1 MPRAKKKTFLLQTPK
16 GTHDIVGD
24 DYYRIQGLFEKAQ
37 EVAMYYGFSPI
48 ETPAFEYEELFTRGV
63 GEETDLVEK
72 EMYQIKTKGGDK
84 LALRPEG
91 TAPLMRAYIE
101 HGMHT
106 KPQPVML
113 YYSGPFFRH
122 ERPQKGRLRQFQ
134 QFGLEVM
141 GSSKSI
147 ADALIIRTFFDILE
161 DIGIPECVIEINSI
175 GDSNCRPAYLRAL
188 TAYYKKNAAKLCK
201 TCQQRLKKNPL
212 RLLDCKEPE
221 CEELKLEAP
230 DSVGYLC
237 TECKEHFKE
246 VLECLDCMEIPYQ
259 LNPRLVR
266 GIDYYTRTV
275 FEIMAPVPQEDPE
288 EKKDNDAEEKNPPTK
303 QLAVCAGGR
312 YDGLAKLLGSRK
324 PIPGIGGAFG
334 YERILAIPQ
343 VAPPVPRIR
352 KKPKVY
358 FIQLGFEARLKSLTV
373 IEMLR
378 KANIPI
384 RQALTKDG
392 LSSQLAVAEKSGI
405 PYVIIYG
412 QKEALEET
420 VIVRNMKNRSQ
431 ETVPLE
437 KLPAHLK
444 RLK

>member
-1 MPRAKKKTFLLQTPK
+1 M
-16 GTHDIVGD
+16 GEE
-24 DYYRIQGLFEKAQ
+24 YYRMQGLFEKAQ
-37 EVAMYYGFSPI
+37 EVAMYYGYSPI
-48 ETPAFEYEELFTRGV
+48 ETPSFEFEELFTRGV

-72 EMYQIKTKGGDK
+72 EMYRIKTKGGDK

-91 TAPLMRAYIE
+91 TAPLMRAYVE

-106 KPQPVML
+106 KPQPVMW

-141 GSSKSI
+141 GSSKAI

-175 GDSNCRPAYLRAL
+175 GDSQCRPAYIRAL
-188 TAYYKKNAAKLCK
+188 TSYYKKHAAALCK

-212 RLLDCKEPE
+212 RLLDCKDPD
-221 CEELKLEAP
+221 CEQLKAQAP

-237 TECKEHFKE
+237 AECKQHFKE
-246 VLECLDCMEIPYQ
+246 VLECLDRMEIPYQ
-259 LNPRLVR
+259 LNPLLVR
-266 GIDYYTRTV
+266 GLDYYTRTV
-275 FEIMAPVPQEDPE
+275 FEIMAPIAEDGLEKDDKEKEAKDSE
-288 EKKDNDAEEKNPPTK
+288 EEPPPPTK
-303 QLAVCAGGR
+303 QLAICAGGR
-312 YDGLAKLLGSRK
+312 YDGLAKALGSRK

-334 YERILAIPQ
+334 YERILAIPD
-343 VAPPVPRIR
+343 VTTPVPRIR

-378 KANIPI
+378 KARIPI
-384 RQALTKDG
+384 QQALTKDG
-392 LSSQLAVAEKSGI
+392 LSSQLAIAEKSGI